1 MQLNSIYRQI
11 HDYIK
16 KKALSFEATE
26 SKELKAYR
34 QNLSKISRS
43 TYQFSSIE
51 KLLKACHES
60 QIVYLGDFHTFD
72 QSSKNLERILKSL
85 QRKNKKFILCLEMVH
100 ADHQVYID
108 SFLTGNLT
116 EREFLESIDYHQ
128 AWRFPWNHYRPLFEL
143 ARKNKIPIMG
153 INCRGSLKQRDE
165 FAASMLATFL
175 HIDPEARLMVMYG
188 EYHIAHNKIPMEVRR
203 RLPQKKIKQTIIH
216 QNLEEIYWRLPH
228 SEKSEVIQ
236 LKSGEF
242 HLQTSPPWIKYESMV
257 YWFENLTDEG
267 ASDLYLQTITS
278 GLKSFDAN
286 AIDHFSLITKK
297 INYKLKLKNNDLD
310 LEDFNLFD
318 QNKLQLM
325 TKKINLIKNLK
336 LRKYYTFLISNH
348 QSFKLPSENSLYCPN
363 YSINRLSYTCGL
375 FIFSKLKNNQGIY
388 REELLISKDQKDVFS
403 YLVDQSFMGFLF
415 SKIINPSRKCDLY
428 LDLIEK
434 SQTSKKNKEKQNYSN
449 AVSFLSGSRFF
460 ALPKNLSDLH
470 IIGKYIG
477 HLYAHYFFNWLQNDE
492 KSALKFI
499 KWYFDHEKTSHLRP
513 LLLKKNIPM
522 KNFRK
527 DKKKFF

>member
-1 MQLNSIYRQI
+1 MQLNSIYRHI
-11 HDYIK
+11 HEYIK

-26 SKELKAYR
+26 SKELRLYR
-34 QNLSKISRS
+34 QNLKKISS
-43 TYQFSSIE
+43 SAFQYSSIE
-51 KLLKACHES
+51 KLLHACHES

-72 QSSKNLERILKSL
+72 QSSRNLERILKSL
-85 QRKNKKFILCLEMVH
+85 QRKNKKFILCLEMVN
-100 ADHQVYID
+100 ADHQVFID

-143 ARKNKIPIMG
+143 AKKNNIPIMG
-153 INCRGSLKQRDE
+153 INCRGSLKERDE

-188 EYHIAHNKIPMEVRR
+188 EYHIAHNKIPAEVKK
-203 RLPQKKIKQTIIH
+203 RLPQKNFKQTIIH
-216 QNLEEIYWRLPH
+216 QNLEEMYWRLPH
-228 SEKSEVIQ
+228 SEKAEVVQ
-236 LKSGEF
+236 LKTGEF

-267 ASDLYLQTITS
+267 ASELYLQTMTS

-297 INYKLKLKNNDLD
+297 INHKLKLKNNDID

-318 QNKLQLM
+318 QNKIKFM
-325 TKKINLIKNLK
+325 TKKIKGLKNSKLK
-336 LRKYYTFLISNH
+336 NYYTFLLSNH

-375 FIFSKLKNNQGIY
+375 FIFSKLKNKQGIH
-388 REELLISKDQKDVFS
+388 REDLLISKDQKDVFS

-428 LDLIEK
+428 VDLVEK
-434 SQTSKKNKEKQNYSN
+434 YKSSKKLKEKENYSMAIN
-449 AVSFLSGSRFF
+449 LLSRRPPFQ
-460 ALPKNLSDLH
+460 LPKSLNDLH
-470 IIGKYIG
+470 IVAKYIG
-477 HLYAHYFFNWLQNDE
+477 HLYAHYFFQWLYKDE
-492 KSALKFI
+492 KHALQFI
-499 KWYFDHEKTSHLRP
+499 KWYFDHEETSHLRP
-513 LLLKKNIPM
+513 ILLKKNIPM
-522 KNFRK
+522 NNFKK
-527 DKKKFF
+527 DKKKLF